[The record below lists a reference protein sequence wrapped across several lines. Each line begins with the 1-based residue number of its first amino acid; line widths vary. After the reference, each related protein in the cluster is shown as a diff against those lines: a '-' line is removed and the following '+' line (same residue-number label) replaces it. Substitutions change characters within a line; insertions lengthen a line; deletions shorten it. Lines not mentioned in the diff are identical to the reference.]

1 MRTPAAQPGDLSRHR
16 VAGSLALQNKFRPRT
31 SGPMRIGASRGGPSC
46 AVIEVSLSAGLK
58 RSADPLCQAGPM
70 RARVPT
76 IAMPAGPAMPAP
88 IQRQARIGP
97 ADDALEREADRI
109 ADSVMA
115 GRATGPIT
123 PADQGIGQRR
133 CAECDSDERQKLQR
147 KTSDVGPGSA
157 PSVNK
162 AVTAV
167 SRGGNP
173 LSPEQLAY
181 FEPRFGRDLSQVRL
195 HTDGAATSAAR
206 EINAHAF
213 TFGNHVAFAD
223 RLDAEGRPESQ
234 ALLAHELVHTVQ
246 QGGQAHHL
254 QRRCNPTECPP
265 APIALPAQ
273 WPLWR
278 WAEECIQNLYA
289 DAHPD
294 SRRFVSLSF
303 NDDWRNLT
311 GGPETERLCLGCVRN
326 EDIPE
331 GGPHFTARGGLHG
344 GEPDIWDF
352 HNQKIYEITTPWGEA
367 ERVARVAAEAI
378 EATQLCAPMTCGGL
392 QFGIGTWSP
401 LGECYTLPGPLRLHV
416 LRNNAGVIVYRIEV
430 SARDV
435 AALATVVSTAWLARY
450 APAIARGLA
459 QGAPALE
466 AAAAQTAL
474 RESLAVST
482 TTGAT
487 GGTTAATAGAVETTA
502 AAEVATGEVALTGL
516 GAGAGAIAAG
526 AVPVLAMVGV
536 FVALGAGY
544 AEARAAAK
552 NEGTASGF
560 SQGFVMGTLGWEWHQ
575 AVDRFGK
582 FSANQTPMD
591 EAVGFIAANAYN
603 WGLRKGHQAGAALS
617 LEEKRSYLHALR
629 RWSGSRAPRRWTRLE
644 QIDYVIDLAAA
655 LRLHLMREE

>member
-1 MRTPAAQPGDLSRHR
+1 
-16 VAGSLALQNKFRPRT
+16 
-31 SGPMRIGASRGGPSC
+31 
-46 AVIEVSLSAGLK
+46 
-58 RSADPLCQAGPM
+58 M
-70 RARVPT
+70 RAMAHT
-76 IAMPAGPAMPAP
+76 IATPAGPTLHAP
-88 IQRQARIGP
+88 IQRRAQLGP
-97 ADDALEREADRI
+97 ADDTLEREADRI

-115 GRATGPIT
+115 GRAIGQIT
-123 PADQGIGQRR
+123 PTDHGIAQRR
-133 CAECDSDERQKLQR
+133 CAECDRDEQQKLQR
-147 KTSDVGPGSA
+147 KTADVASGSA
-157 PSVNK
+157 TSVNK

-167 SRGGNP
+167 LRGGSP

-181 FEPRFGRDLSQVRL
+181 FEPRFSRDLSQVRL
-195 HTDGAATSAAR
+195 HTDGEATSAAR
-206 EINAHAF
+206 GINAHAF
-213 TFGNHVAFAD
+213 TFGNHIAFAD
-223 RLDAEGRPESQ
+223 RLDAEGRPERQ
-234 ALLAHELVHTVQ
+234 GLLAHELVHTVQ
-246 QGGQAHHL
+246 QGNQTRHL
-254 QRRCNPTECPP
+254 QRKCNPTDCPP

-289 DAHPD
+289 DAHPE

-311 GGPETERLCLGCVRN
+311 GGPEETERLCLGCVRN

-352 HNQKIYEITTPWGEA
+352 HNQEIYEITTPWGEA
-367 ERVARVAAEAI
+367 ERIERVAAEAI
-378 EATQLCAPMTCGGL
+378 EASELCAPMNCGGL
-392 QFGIGTWSP
+392 QFSTGRWSP
-401 LGECYTLPGPLRLHV
+401 LGDCYTLYGPLRLHV

-459 QGAPALE
+459 QGTLGLE
-466 AAAAQTAL
+466 AAATQTAL
-474 RESLAVST
+474 RGSLAVST

-487 GGTTAATAGAVETTA
+487 GGTTAATAGAVEATA

-560 SQGFVMGTLGWEWHQ
+560 SQGFVMGILGWEWHQ

-582 FSANQTPMD
+582 FSASQTPMD

-603 WGLRKGHQAGAALS
+603 WGLRKGHKAGAALS
-617 LEEKRSYLHALR
+617 LEEKHSYLRALR
-629 RWSGSRAPRRWTRLE
+629 RWSGSRAPARWTRLE

-655 LRLHLMREE
+655 VRLHLLREE